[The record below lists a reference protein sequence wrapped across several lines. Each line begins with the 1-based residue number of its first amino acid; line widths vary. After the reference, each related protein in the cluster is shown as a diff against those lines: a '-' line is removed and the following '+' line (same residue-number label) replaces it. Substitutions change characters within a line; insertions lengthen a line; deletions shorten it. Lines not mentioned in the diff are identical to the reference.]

1 MIYVQYFA
9 TSFIHV
15 VPILL
20 LISFVLVDIFRSKE
34 NKYKKAYISGTDDEG
49 IERIKCNHDFN
60 LTGLCIKEEGNCK
73 TFGECSRR
81 CNK

>member
-9 TSFIHV
+9 TSFIHA
-15 VPILL
+15 VPFLL
-20 LISFVLVDIFRSKE
+20 LVVLIIVELCSPKKKE
-34 NKYKKAYISGTDDEG
+34 DKTVSIEGTDEDG
-49 IERIKCNHDFN
+49 IERIKCKHDLN
-60 LTGLCIKEEGNCK
+60 LTGLCIKDDGNCK